1 LNNGCKQTHEA
12 LASYSL
18 SDTGKSPMSNS
29 YVLVIN
35 SGSSSLKFAV
45 IDSSSGEALVTGLG
59 ECFGLPE
66 AVLGWKYQ
74 GEKTEETITAPDNHH
89 QHAIN
94 RIVGLMESLGF
105 TKDLV
110 AVGHRIVHGG
120 EKFTSTVRIDD
131 EVLTEIENLSDLA
144 PLHNPAGAKGI
155 RAAIQAFP
163 SLPQFAVFDTAFH
176 QTMPQKAFTGAI
188 SHELYEKYGIRR
200 YGFHGT
206 SHYFVSREAAKMLDK
221 SIDESNFITV
231 HLGNGAS
238 VCAIR
243 NGKSV
248 DTSMGFTPL
257 AGLMMGTRSGDLDPG
272 IIEFLLKKGWTQEE
286 VFNTLNKKSGFLGVS
301 GLTSDARGILEAMAK
316 GHEGAKLAFE
326 VFTYR
331 VAKYIGSYL
340 IPLDSLDAIIFTGG
354 IGENSLDIRRE
365 ILSNLKL
372 LGFVEDAKG
381 NEAARFGNAGIIG
394 KSELLNA
401 VAMVVPTNEE
411 LVIVSQSMELLR
423 QQ

>member
-1 LNNGCKQTHEA
+1 
-12 LASYSL
+12 
-18 SDTGKSPMSNS
+18 MSNS

-45 IDSSSGEALVTGLG
+45 IDSQSGEAIVSGLG

-66 AVLGWKYQ
+66 AVVSWKYQ
-74 GEKTEETITAPDNHH
+74 GEKTQEAITEPDNHH

-94 RIVGLMESLGF
+94 RIVKLVESLGLD
-105 TKDLV
+105 KDIV

-120 EKFTSTVRIDD
+120 EKFTSSVRIDGN
-131 EVLTEIENLSDLA
+131 VLAEIENLSDLA

-155 RAAIQAFP
+155 KAAMTAFP

-176 QTMPQKAFTGAI
+176 QTMPKRAYMGAI
-188 SHELYEKYGIRR
+188 ASELYTEYGIRR

-206 SHYFVSREAAKMLDK
+206 SHYYVSREAAKMLDK
-221 SIDESNFITV
+221 PIEECNFITV

-238 VCAIR
+238 VCAVK
-243 NGKSV
+243 NGESV

-272 IIEFLLKKGWTQEE
+272 IIEFLIKKGWEPEKVFE
-286 VFNTLNKKSGFLGVS
+286 VLNKKSGFLGVS
-301 GLTSDARGILEAMAK
+301 GLTSDARGIQDAMAE
-316 GHEGAKLAFE
+316 GHEGATLAFD

-340 IPLDSLDAIIFTGG
+340 IPLDHLDAIVFTGG
-354 IGENSLDIRRE
+354 IGENALPIRRE
-365 ILSNLKL
+365 ILKKLKV
-372 LGFVEDAKG
+372 LGFVED
-381 NEAARFGNAGIIG
+381 EAGDEKARFGEAGVIAR
-394 KSELLNA
+394 SEILDA

-411 LVIVSQSMELLR
+411 LVIAQDCLCLL
-423 QQ
+423 

>member
-1 LNNGCKQTHEA
+1 MPNAN
-12 LASYSL
+12 
-18 SDTGKSPMSNS
+18 
-29 YVLVIN
+29 VLVIN

-45 IDSSSGEALVTGLG
+45 INSVTGDEIVSGLG
-59 ECFGLPE
+59 ECFGMPE
-66 AVLGWKYQ
+66 ATIAWKLN
-74 GEKTEETITAPDNHH
+74 GNKTEEAITAADNHH
-89 QHAIN
+89 ANAIT
-94 RIVGLMESLGF
+94 RIVKLIEDENL
-105 TKDLV
+105 TDTIV

-120 EKFTSTVRIDD
+120 EKFTKTVRIDN
-131 EVLTEIENLSDLA
+131 EVLAEIENLSDLA

-155 RAAIQAFP
+155 HAAMAAFP

-206 SHYFVSREAAKMLDK
+206 SHYYVSREAAKMLDK
-221 SIDESNFITV
+221 PVEQCNFITV

-238 VCAIR
+238 VCAIKD
-243 NGKSV
+243 GQSV

-272 IIEFLLKKGWTQEE
+272 IIEFLMKKGWTQEQ
-286 VFNTLNKKSGFLGVS
+286 VFETLNKKSGFLGVS
-301 GLTSDARGILEAMAK
+301 GVTSDARGILQAMEE
-316 GHEGAKLAFE
+316 GHEGAKLAFQ

-340 IPLDSLDAIIFTGG
+340 IPLDALDAIIFTGG

-365 ILSNLKL
+365 ILNNLNL
-372 LGFVEDAKG
+372 LGFVEDKKG
-381 NEAARFGNAGIIG
+381 NEDARFGASGIIA
-394 KSELLNA
+394 KSELLDALA
-401 VAMVVPTNEE
+401 VVIPTNEE
-411 LVIVSQSMELLR
+411 FVIAQQSVELL
-423 QQ
+423 

>member
-1 LNNGCKQTHEA
+1 
-12 LASYSL
+12 
-18 SDTGKSPMSNS
+18 MSNS
-29 YVLVIN
+29 FVLVIN

-45 IDSSSGEALVTGLG
+45 IDSKSGDAIVSGLG

-66 AVLGWKYQ
+66 AVISWKYN
-74 GEKTEETITAPDNHH
+74 GEKSEELIDAPDNHH

-94 RIVGLMESLGF
+94 RIVALMDALGF

-120 EKFTSTVRIDD
+120 EKFTSTVRIND
-131 EVLTEIENLSDLA
+131 EVLAEIENLSDLA

-155 RAAIQAFP
+155 EASMQAFP

-188 SHELYEKYGIRR
+188 SNELYKEYGIRR

-206 SHYFVSREAAKMLDK
+206 SHYFVSREAAKMLGKRVED
-221 SIDESNFITV
+221 SSFISV

-238 VCAIR
+238 VCAIA
-243 NGKSV
+243 NGQSV

-272 IIEFLLKKGWTQEE
+272 IIEFLMKKGWSQEK
-286 VFNTLNKKSGFLGVS
+286 VFETLNKKSGFLGVS
-301 GLTSDARGILEAMAK
+301 GLTSDARGILEAMAE
-316 GHEGAKLAFE
+316 GHEGAKLAFD

-331 VAKYIGSYL
+331 VAKYIGSYM
-340 IPLDSLDAIIFTGG
+340 IPLSSLDAVIFTGG

-372 LGFVEDAKG
+372 LGFVEDEKG
-381 NEAARFGNAGIIG
+381 NEDARFGNAGIIA
-394 KSELLNA
+394 KSELLGA

-411 LVIVSQSMELLR
+411 FVIAQQSVELL
-423 QQ
+423 

>member
-1 LNNGCKQTHEA
+1 
-12 LASYSL
+12 
-18 SDTGKSPMSNS
+18 MSNS
-29 YVLVIN
+29 FVLVIN

-45 IDSSSGEALVTGLG
+45 IDSASGDAIVSGLG

-66 AVLGWKYQ
+66 AVISWKYN
-74 GEKTEETITAPDNHH
+74 GEKTEEAIDAPDNHH

-94 RIVGLMESLGF
+94 RIVALMETLGF

-120 EKFTSTVRIDD
+120 EKFTSTVRIND
-131 EVLTEIENLSDLA
+131 EVLAEIENLSDLA

-155 RAAIQAFP
+155 QAAMQAFP

-188 SHELYEKYGIRR
+188 SNELYKEYGIRR

-206 SHYFVSREAAKMLDK
+206 SHYFVSREAAKMLNK
-221 SIDESNFITV
+221 PVEEASFISV

-238 VCAIR
+238 VCAIE
-243 NGKSV
+243 NGESV

-272 IIEFLLKKGWTQEE
+272 VIEFLIKKGWTTEQ
-286 VFNTLNKKSGFLGVS
+286 VFDTLNKKSGFLGVS
-301 GLTSDARGILEAMAK
+301 GLTSDARGILEAMEN

-340 IPLDSLDAIIFTGG
+340 IPLSNLDAIIFTGG
-354 IGENSLDIRRE
+354 IGENSLPIRRE
-365 ILSNLKL
+365 ILNNLKL
-372 LGFVEDAKG
+372 LGFVEDETG
-381 NEAARFGNAGIIG
+381 NEDARFGNAGIIA
-394 KSELLNA
+394 KSQILDA
-401 VAMVVPTNEE
+401 VAMVIPTNEE
-411 LVIVSQSMELLR
+411 FVIAQQSVELL
-423 QQ
+423 

>member
-1 LNNGCKQTHEA
+1 
-12 LASYSL
+12 
-18 SDTGKSPMSNS
+18 MSNKF
-29 YVLVIN
+29 VLVIN

-45 IDSSSGEALVTGLG
+45 IDSQTGDAIISGLG

-66 AVLGWKYQ
+66 AVISWKYD
-74 GEKTEETITAPDNHH
+74 GDKTEEAITAPDNHH

-94 RIVGLMESLGF
+94 RIVDLMDTLGLS
-105 TKDLV
+105 KDIV

-131 EVLTEIENLSDLA
+131 KVLAEIESLSDLA

-155 RAAIQAFP
+155 QASMLAFP
-163 SLPQFAVFDTAFH
+163 ELPQFAVFDTAFH
-176 QTMPQKAFTGAI
+176 QTMPRKAFTGAI
-188 SHELYEKYGIRR
+188 AHELYEQYGIRR

-206 SHYFVSREAAKMLDK
+206 SHYYVSREAAKMLGK
-221 SIDESNFITV
+221 KAEESNFISV

-243 NGKSV
+243 DGQSV

-272 IIEFLLKKGWTQEE
+272 IIEFLMKKGWSQEQ
-286 VFNTLNKKSGFLGVS
+286 VFEALNKKSGFLGVS
-301 GLTSDARGILEAMAK
+301 GLTSDARGILEAMEQ

-354 IGENSLDIRRE
+354 IGENSLPIRRE
-365 ILSNLKL
+365 ILNNLKL
-372 LGFVEDAKG
+372 LGFVEDEKG
-381 NEAARFGNAGIIG
+381 NEEARFGSAGIIAQ
-394 KSELLNA
+394 SEQLGA
-401 VAMVVPTNEE
+401 VAMVIPTNEE
-411 LVIVSQSMELLR
+411 YVIARQSVELL
-423 QQ
+423 

>member
-1 LNNGCKQTHEA
+1 
-12 LASYSL
+12 
-18 SDTGKSPMSNS
+18 MSNS

-45 IDSSSGEALVTGLG
+45 IDSATGDAIVSGLG

-66 AVLGWKYQ
+66 ATISWKFN
-74 GEKTEETITAPDNHH
+74 GEKTEEAVDAPDNHH

-94 RIVGLMESLGF
+94 RIVLLIESLGLD
-105 TKDLV
+105 KDLV

-120 EKFTSTVRIDD
+120 EKFTSTVRIDAD
-131 EVLTEIENLSDLA
+131 VLAEIENLSDLA

-155 RAAIQAFP
+155 KAAMDAFP
-163 SLPQFAVFDTAFH
+163 ALPQFAVFDTAFH

-188 SHELYEKYGIRR
+188 SNELYKQYGIRR

-221 SIDESNFITV
+221 PVESCSFITV

-238 VCAIR
+238 VCAIKD
-243 NGKSV
+243 GQSV

-272 IIEFLLKKGWTQEE
+272 IIEFLMKKGWTQEQ
-286 VFNTLNKKSGFLGVS
+286 VFETLNKKSGFLGVS
-301 GLTSDARGILEAMAK
+301 GVTSDARGILQAMQE

-340 IPLDSLDAIIFTGG
+340 IPLDRLDAVIFTGG
-354 IGENSLDIRRE
+354 IGENALDIRRE
-365 ILSNLKL
+365 ILNNLGL
-372 LGFVEDAKG
+372 LGFVEDVKG
-381 NEAARFGNAGIIG
+381 NEDARFGSAGIIG

-401 VAMVVPTNEE
+401 LALVIPTNEE
-411 LVIVSQSMELLR
+411 FVIAQQSVELL
-423 QQ
+423 

>member
-1 LNNGCKQTHEA
+1 
-12 LASYSL
+12 
-18 SDTGKSPMSNS
+18 MSNS
-29 YVLVIN
+29 FVLVIN

-45 IDSSSGEALVTGLG
+45 IDSKSGDAIVSGLG

-66 AVLGWKYQ
+66 AVISWKYN
-74 GEKTEETITAPDNHH
+74 GEKTEEAIDAPDNHH

-94 RIVGLMESLGF
+94 RIVALMDTLGF

-120 EKFTSTVRIDD
+120 EKFTSTVRIND

-155 RAAIQAFP
+155 EASMQAFP

-188 SHELYEKYGIRR
+188 SNELYKEYGIRR

-206 SHYFVSREAAKMLDK
+206 SHYYVSREAAKMLDK
-221 SIDESNFITV
+221 PVEESNFISV

-238 VCAIR
+238 VCAIA
-243 NGKSV
+243 NGESV

-272 IIEFLLKKGWTQEE
+272 VIEFLIKKGWTTEK
-286 VFNTLNKKSGFLGVS
+286 VFDTLNKKSGFLGVS
-301 GLTSDARGILEAMAK
+301 GLTSDARGILEAMAE

-331 VAKYIGSYL
+331 VAKYIGSYM
-340 IPLDSLDAIIFTGG
+340 IPLNSLDAVIFTGG

-365 ILSNLKL
+365 ILNNLKL
-372 LGFVEDAKG
+372 LGFVEDERG
-381 NEAARFGNAGIIG
+381 NEEARFGNAGVIAT
-394 KSELLNA
+394 SELLGA
-401 VAMVVPTNEE
+401 VAMVIPTNEE
-411 LVIVSQSMELLR
+411 FVIAQQSVELL
-423 QQ
+423 

>member
-1 LNNGCKQTHEA
+1 
-12 LASYSL
+12 
-18 SDTGKSPMSNS
+18 MSNS

-45 IDSSSGEALVTGLG
+45 IDSQTGEALISGLG
-59 ECFGLPE
+59 ECFGMPE
-66 AVLGWKYQ
+66 AVISWKYQ
-74 GEKTEETITAPDNHH
+74 GEKTEEAITAADHHH

-105 TKDLV
+105 AQDLV

-120 EKFTSTVRIDD
+120 EKFTSTVRIDE
-131 EVLTEIENLSDLA
+131 EVLAEIESLSDLA

-155 RAAIQAFP
+155 QAAMAAFP

-176 QTMPQKAFTGAI
+176 QTMPKKAFTGAI
-188 SHELYEKYGIRR
+188 SHELYKQYGIRR

-206 SHYFVSREAAKMLDK
+206 SHYYVSREAAKMLNK
-221 SIDESNFITV
+221 PIVQASFISV

-238 VCAIR
+238 VCAIS
-243 NGKSV
+243 NGQSV

-272 IIEFLLKKGWTQEE
+272 IIEFLMKKGWSQEK
-286 VFNTLNKKSGFLGVS
+286 VFETLNKKSGFLGVS
-301 GLTSDARGILEAMAK
+301 GLTSDARGILEAMEN

-340 IPLDSLDAIIFTGG
+340 IPLDHLDAIIFTGG
-354 IGENSLDIRRE
+354 IGENSLPIRRE
-365 ILSNLKL
+365 ILGNLKL
-372 LGFVEDAKG
+372 LGFVEDEKG
-381 NEAARFGNAGIIG
+381 NEAARFGKAGIIA

-401 VAMVVPTNEE
+401 VAMVIPTNEE
-411 LVIVSQSMELLR
+411 FVIAQQSVELL
-423 QQ
+423 